1 MSNGKKFSRMALVIN
16 DVTRHV
22 VCERDKDTL
31 AAVIRRMGLTG
42 TKVGCGVGVCG
53 ACTVIL
59 NGKVVRACAV
69 KMKNVEEYSSI
80 LTIEGI
86 GTPQHLHP
94 LQEAWITYGG
104 VQCGFCTPGFIVSAY
119 GLLLENPTPT
129 RQEVR
134 DWFVKHRNICRCT
147 GYKPLVDATMEAAAV
162 MRGEKSVE
170 DIRFK
175 EPEDGEFYGS
185 RLPRPSAV
193 AKVTGL
199 ADYGDDIAQQMPEG
213 VAYLAPVLAGVPHA
227 RIKGIDASAAEAVP
241 GVIKVITAA
250 DVKGTNDISFPA
262 VVPRQKGKGAPKF
275 PVMAEEIVNRRG
287 DCIAMVAASSR
298 EVAREAAKLVKV
310 DLEILPSYMNVL
322 ESCLPGAMQLHEN
335 VPNMYLF
342 QPVYKG
348 RDTED
353 VFEEADVVC
362 EGSFHSQHEPHLVIE
377 PDVFQSYWD
386 EDGMLTIQCKTHD
399 LYGCGAELA
408 PAIGLDKSQVRMI
421 MNTTGGCF
429 GYSTIS
435 NVFALSGV
443 ACMALDMPVSMTL
456 SYEEHQHMTGKRS
469 ATYSNGRIA
478 CSSDGK
484 IQGIEFDVAMDHGA
498 YAGTASIA
506 FGNLVS
512 VPFSGYSIPNV
523 KILARAGTS
532 NHNYTCAY
540 RGFGGPQI
548 YTMSEALTDM
558 AAEALGMDAWEF
570 RYLNAARPGDLT
582 INNRPYHEYVYP
594 KLLEALKPKY
604 DAFKAE
610 AEAAKAEG
618 RHVGVGMALGGF
630 NVGKGFIDHCG
641 DDLEL
646 LPDGK
651 VAVYNTWQDIGQ
663 GADIGTLTH
672 VLKALQPLGL
682 KPEDVRL
689 VMNDTKICPDSGLSA
704 ASRSHYMN
712 GRAVI
717 DAARQL
723 LDAMR
728 KEDGTY
734 RSYDEM
740 VAEGIPTKYMGYVD
754 EIAYGYDHCQDPNT
768 GEGDR
773 FSTYTYGVH
782 AALVEVDVKTGKTQV
797 LRYASV
803 VDVGKVG
810 NMLAVEGQG
819 YGGISH
825 CIGFA
830 LQEDYDATDR
840 AGNMAYCGVPD
851 CNLIPDDI
859 SLTFLEEAPR
869 PHGPYGSS
877 GCAEVFQC
885 SGHMAI
891 INGINNACG
900 VRIYD
905 LPAKPAKVKEG
916 WEKLQRGE
924 SLTPPKYF
932 FGSEFEDELEYI
944 RENPIY
950 LG

>member
-1 MSNGKKFSRMALVIN
+1 MEGKKLSRLALIIN
-16 DVTRHV
+16 DVERHV

-31 AAVIRRMGLTG
+31 AAVLRRLGLTG

-53 ACTVIL
+53 ACSVIV
-59 NGKVVRACAV
+59 NGKLVRSCTV
-69 KMKNVEEYSSI
+69 KMSRVEEFSEI
-80 LTIEGI
+80 RTIEGI

-94 LQEAWITYGG
+94 LQQAWITYGG

-119 GLLLENPTPT
+119 ALLQANPSPT
-129 RQEVR
+129 REEVR
-134 DWFVKHRNICRCT
+134 EWFTKNRNVCRCT

-162 MRGEKSVE
+162 MRGEKTMD
-170 DIRFK
+170 DITFHD
-175 EPEDGEFYGS
+175 PEDNEYYGS
-185 RLPRPSAV
+185 RLPRPTAL

-199 ADYGDDIAQQMPEG
+199 ADYGDDIAQQMPAG
-213 VAYLAPVLAGVPHA
+213 TAFLAPVMAGVAHA
-227 RIKGIDASAAEAVP
+227 RIKSIDFSAAEALP
-241 GVIKVITAA
+241 GVIKVLTAK

-262 VVPRQKGKGAPKF
+262 VVPRQLGKGAPKF
-275 PVMAEEIVNRRG
+275 PVMAEEVVNRRG
-287 DCIAMVAASSR
+287 DCVALVAAYTR
-298 EVAREAAKLVKV
+298 EIAREAAKLVKV
-310 DLEILPSYMNVL
+310 EYEILPSYMSIL
-322 ESCLPGAMQLHEN
+322 ESSLPGAMQLHED

-348 RDTED
+348 EDTED
-353 VFEEADVVC
+353 IFEDADVVA

-377 PDVFQSYWD
+377 PDTFQAFRD
-386 EDGMLTIQCKTHD
+386 EDGMLTIACKTHD

-408 PAIGLDKSQVRMI
+408 PAIGVDKDQVRMI

-429 GYSTIS
+429 GYTTIS
-435 NVFALSGV
+435 VVFALAGV
-443 ACMALDMPVSMTL
+443 ACLALDMPVAMTL

-478 CSSDGK
+478 CSKDGK
-484 IQGIEFDVAMDHGA
+484 IQAVEFDIGMDHGA

-506 FGNLVS
+506 FGNMVS
-512 VPFSGYSIPNV
+512 VPFSGYMVPNAKV
-523 KILARAGTS
+523 LARAGTS
-532 NHNYTCAY
+532 NHNFTCAY
-540 RGFGGPQI
+540 RGFGGPQV

-558 AAEALGMDAWEF
+558 AAEKLGMDPWEF

-582 INNRPYHEYVYP
+582 LNNRPYKDYVYP
-594 KLLEALKPKY
+594 QLLEKLKPSY
-604 DAFKAE
+604 EAFKAE

-618 RHVGVGMALGGF
+618 RHVGVGLALGGF
-630 NVGKGFIDHCG
+630 NVGKGFIDHCEN
-641 DDLEL
+641 DIEL

-651 VAVYNTWQDIGQ
+651 IALYNTWQDIGQ
-663 GADIGTLTH
+663 GADIGSLTH
-672 VLKALQPLGL
+672 VLKCMQPLGI

-689 VMNDTKICPDSGLSA
+689 IMNDTKLAPDSGLSA

-712 GRAVI
+712 GRAIV
-717 DAARQL
+717 DGSRQL

-728 KEDGTY
+728 KADGTY
-734 RSYDEM
+734 RTYDEM
-740 VAEGIPTKYMGYVD
+740 VAEGIPTRYRGHVD
-754 EIAYGYDHCQDPNT
+754 ELSYGYDPCQDPNT

-782 AALVEVDVKTGKTQV
+782 AALVEVDVNTGKTQV

-830 LQEDYDATDR
+830 LQEDYDATDK

-869 PHGPYGSS
+869 PHGPHGSS

-885 SGHMAI
+885 SGHMAV
-891 INGINNACG
+891 INAINNACG
-900 VRIYD
+900 VRIFD
-905 LPAKPAKVKEG
+905 LPAKPAKVKEA
-916 WEKLQRGE
+916 WAKLQRGE
-924 SLTPPKYF
+924 SLIPPKYF

-944 RENPIY
+944 RENPI
-950 LG
+950 